1 MTRKR
6 WPSAASRR
14 TLAKRLDIS
23 EKAIQSLVER
33 QHLPPPILI
42 GEHERWLWPDV
53 VAFLKKRKTG
63 ETDSQ
68 RTGRDGQRRPEMP
81 VGQAQ
86 ARSASR
92 IGGLPQCGDG
102 KERGDEETQVIAG
115 RNASRRC
122 AA

>member
-1 MTRKR
+1 MEGKVTRKR

-23 EKAIQSLVER
+23 EKAIPSLVER

-68 RTGRDGQRRPEMP
+68 RELY
-81 VGQAQ
+81 
-86 ARSASR
+86 
-92 IGGLPQCGDG
+92 I
-102 KERGDEETQVIAG
+102 
-115 RNASRRC
+115 
-122 AA
+122 

>member
-63 ETDSQ
+63 ETDSH
-68 RTGRDGQRRPEMP
+68 DPY
-81 VGQAQ
+81 AK
-86 ARSASR
+86 
-92 IGGLPQCGDG
+92 GLPRARPTPPARKTGQ
-102 KERGDEETQVIAG
+102 
-115 RNASRRC
+115 
-122 AA
+122 